1 MNIKNTSTDIN
12 NGGDYM
18 TNVKFVTIKELAN
31 RICEANFNRQIG
43 FTFDSKEDIDNGTEP
58 TGWYGIMMSNL
69 FDGESCIIGYY
80 GDGIIM
86 AKQTWGQ
93 EDEVINFIITFFESE
108 GVINILDDDTLVCV
122 DANEFDNALV

>member
-1 MNIKNTSTDIN
+1 MNTKNTNTDIN

-31 RICEANFNRQIG
+31 RICKANFNRQIG
-43 FTFDSKEDIDNGTEP
+43 FTFDSKEDIDNGIEP
-58 TGWYGIMMSNL
+58 TGWYGIIMSNL

-80 GDGIIM
+80 GDGITM
-86 AKQTWGQ
+86 AQQTWGE

-108 GVINILDDDTLVCV
+108 GVNFPDENTLVCV